1 MARKAMSKIETAAT
15 KAAETTVETT
25 TMVPATKPTRKAAP
39 KKAEPERV
47 LDFSPMGK
55 VSEWRAS
62 RQRMAIA
69 QAAKQARTIDRL
81 KLEYLYYVAS
91 AFFAGITFGVMIASW
106 LR

>member
-25 TMVPATKPTRKAAP
+25 AMVPATKPTRKAAP

-69 QAAKQARTIDRL
+69 QAAKQARAIDRL
-81 KLEYLYYVAS
+81 KLEYLYYAAS
-91 AFFAGITFGVMIASW
+91 CFFAGVTLGVMICNW